1 MKFAFN
7 KNYLLVTLILLFIEV
22 FIAFFVRDT
31 FIRPF
36 IGDLLS
42 VILIYAILRIFII
55 DKRFKLVLAVLLFS
69 FVIEF
74 LQYFHILNLLGWQE
88 NKFLS
93 IVLGA
98 TFDPLDLLAY
108 SLGSAINLFLSL
120 KKQHLIKTI

>member
-1 MKFAFN
+1 MKIAFN
-7 KNYLLVTLILLFIEV
+7 KNYLFLTLILLFIEV
-22 FIAFFVRDT
+22 SIAVFVHDT

-36 IGDLLS
+36 LGDLLA
-42 VILIYAILRIFII
+42 VILLYAILRIFIVN
-55 DKRFKLVLAVLLFS
+55 KGVKLVLAVLLFS
-69 FVIEF
+69 FLIEF
-74 LQYFHILNLLGWQE
+74 SQYFHILNLLGWQE

-120 KKQHLIKTI
+120 KRQPIIKTI